1 MHAAE
6 PDAALREQLV
16 ELSTEAPV
24 WERFFMVAPLVLVA
38 TREGDR
44 HDVAPKHLAMPIGWG
59 NFFGFVCSP
68 SHATYRNLE
77 AHPEFTVSFPGV
89 DRLLHASMAAGAR
102 RDDQSKPTLA
112 AVLSSPRRVDG
123 VLVEGCRLYLE
134 CVLDRF
140 VDGFGENSIVVGRVV
155 AAAAA
160 RAALQGYD
168 VDDADLLHSCVA
180 PRVPGPRADRG
191 NRRVYAFPFP
201 VDFGGRGCSK
211 PGLGCY
217 APGSRSAS
225 PRWSAPGTASARRV
239 ALD

>member
-102 RDDQSKPTLA
+102 HDDQSKPTLA
-112 AVLSSPRRVDG
+112 AVPVFPARRVDG

-160 RAALQGYD
+160 RAALRGYD
-168 VDDADLLHSCVA
+168 VDDADLLHELRPLVYLA
-180 PRVPGPRADRG
+180 PGRIAEIGET
-191 NRRVYAFPFP
+191 YAFPFP
-201 VDFGGRGCSK
+201 VDF
-211 PGLGCY
+211 
-217 APGSRSAS
+217 
-225 PRWSAPGTASARRV
+225 RR
-239 ALD
+239 

>member
-112 AVLSSPRRVDG
+112 AVPVFPARRVDG

-160 RAALQGYD
+160 RAALRGYD
-168 VDDADLLHSCVA
+168 VDDADLLHELRPLVYLA
-180 PRVPGPRADRG
+180 PGRIAEIGET
-191 NRRVYAFPFP
+191 YAFPFP
-201 VDFGGRGCSK
+201 VDF
-211 PGLGCY
+211 
-217 APGSRSAS
+217 
-225 PRWSAPGTASARRV
+225 RR
-239 ALD
+239 